1 MTTPTNN
8 AAYEIPCFYVGVL
21 EANVDMSTEATWQFA
36 FVDVGTATGT
46 GLLGLGALVAPSA
59 GGQAFGVLQNNPLLA
74 EAGQVMTLGVSKCKA
89 SGTFAAGAILKCAAD
104 GTVLAASTGSYGVA
118 KALQPGVSGQIT
130 SVYVMPYG
138 IQP

>member
-8 AAYEIPCFYVGVL
+8 AAFEIPCFYVGVL
-21 EANVDMSTEATWQFA
+21 EANVDMSAEATWQFT

-46 GLLGLGALVAPSA
+46 GLLGLGALVAPAA
-59 GGQAFGVLQNNPLLA
+59 GAQAFGVLQNNPVLA
-74 EAGQVMTLGVSKCKA
+74 EAGQVVTLGISKCKA
-89 SGTFAAGAILKCAAD
+89 SGTFAAGAILKVDTA
-104 GTVLAASTGSYGVA
+104 GKVLAASTGSYGVA
-118 KALQPGVSGQIT
+118 KAMQPGVSGQVT